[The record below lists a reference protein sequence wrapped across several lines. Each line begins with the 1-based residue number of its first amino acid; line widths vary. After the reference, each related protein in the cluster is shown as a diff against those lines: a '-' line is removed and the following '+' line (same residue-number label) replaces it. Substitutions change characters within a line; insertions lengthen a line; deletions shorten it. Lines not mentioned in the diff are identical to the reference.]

1 MEGEFPVT
9 YNFYNDIK
17 KGTLPNQYDLFLQSI
32 SDKYNLLPENIN
44 SFFFELETQEH
55 KFYKITAENYTKLS
69 KNKNGTIYLYFT
81 ETEYKGIYNCEE
93 EEEEGEED
101 EKIETIEKNEVI
113 INENPIPNNPRV
125 DKKQV
130 INNII
135 SKIKKLREIKAA
147 KEKEKED
154 KQINSIEALI
164 AQKIK
169 DLTAELVREA
179 NIGVS
184 TILENSKLEQLIE
197 NNEKKEYKKI
207 CVSIHNGIECN
218 GCKMKPIKGLRY
230 KCSICPDVN
239 FCQKC
244 EENLGE
250 KHNHPLFKL
259 KYEIEELLL

>member
-1 MEGEFPVT
+1 MEGELPVT
-9 YNFYNDIK
+9 YNFYNEIK
-17 KGTLPNQYDLFLQSI
+17 YGTLPSQYDNFLQSI
-32 SDKYNLLPENIN
+32 SKIYKLEPEKAY
-44 SFFFELETQEH
+44 SFFYELETNNH
-55 KFYKITAENYTKLS
+55 KFYKITRENYSELS
-69 KNKNGTIYLYFT
+69 KNKNATIYIYFT
-81 ETEYKGIYNCEE
+81 DEEFHVIDNYEE
-93 EEEEGEED
+93 EEDDEEIED
-101 EKIETIEKNEVI
+101 DKIENKEVI
-113 INENPIPNNPRV
+113 INENPIPINNKV
-125 DKKQV
+125 EKKQV
-130 INNII
+130 INNIL

-154 KQINSIEALI
+154 KQINNIEELI
-164 AQKIK
+164 SQKIK
-169 DLTAELVREA
+169 DLTAELVKET
-179 NIGVS
+179 NMGVS
-184 TILENSKLEQLIE
+184 TILENSKMEKLFE